1 MLSLK
6 QKQSGFTIVELL
18 IVIVIIGILAG
29 LVITTFVGIQA
40 RGRDSERQTDIK
52 AIQGQLE
59 AYFANNGGYPVL
71 ADLNDS
77 TWRANNKFTLDAKA
91 LADPKTAATQS
102 VVGTATT
109 NRYLYTTSVNG
120 TASTTCLSPTDA
132 ANPPA
137 NQTGTICNGFN
148 LSVVSEVDATKTFSA
163 ASQ

>member
-6 QKQSGFTIVELL
+6 TKQSGFTIVELL

-59 AYFANNGGYPVL
+59 AYYANNGGYPAI
-71 ADLNDS
+71 ADLNS
-77 TWRANNKFTLDAKA
+77 GTWRSANKFTLDIKA
-91 LADPKTAATQS
+91 LADPKTATTQS

-109 NRYLYTTSVNG
+109 DRYLYTTSVNG
-120 TASTTCLSPTDA
+120 TASTTCVSPTDGA
-132 ANPPA
+132 TPPVS
-137 NQTGTICNGFN
+137 NSGTICNGFS
-148 LSVVSEVDATKTFSA
+148 LSATSEVDTSKTFSA